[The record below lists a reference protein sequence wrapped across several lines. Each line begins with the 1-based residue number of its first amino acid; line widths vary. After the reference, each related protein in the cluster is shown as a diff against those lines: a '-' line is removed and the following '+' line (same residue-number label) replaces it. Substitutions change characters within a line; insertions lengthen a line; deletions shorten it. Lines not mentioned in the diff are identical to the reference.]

1 MAAEPAQAPLTSQSA
16 RIPLTSQS
24 ARIPLTSG
32 GAEPPVTSEGAGPRG
47 AAFFDLDRTLMQGSS
62 AFQFARAAYA
72 EGLISRRQILSDG
85 WANLRYRL
93 RGASD
98 EDSLALRERIAAG
111 LQGRRVVELER
122 LGVGVLAGVLPR
134 IYPRMLRIAHEHQ
147 DAGRPAYIVTAA
159 AQDLADILA
168 RVLALD
174 GALGSE
180 LSEVDAGVYT
190 GRPVG
195 LFMYGAGKA
204 RAIVDLAA
212 RESLDLSASYAY
224 SDSGSDLPMLECV
237 GHPVVVNPD
246 AALRR
251 IARERGWEVVRLD
264 RLGRRLWW
272 AAGLGGAAA
281 AGGAAAV
288 TLARRMGGD
297 GHGAG
302 PAGSRTGG
310 HGRRSGAFPLAL
322 GA

>member
-1 MAAEPAQAPLTSQSA
+1 MEAEDTHVASTPESAA
-16 RIPLTSQS
+16 
-24 ARIPLTSG
+24 
-32 GAEPPVTSEGAGPRG
+32 PRG

-72 EGLISRRQILSDG
+72 EGLISRRQILTDG

-93 RGASD
+93 QGASD

-111 LQGRRVVELER
+111 LQGTRVVELER
-122 LGVGVLAGVLPR
+122 LGVGVLVGVLPR

-174 GALGSE
+174 GAIGSQ
-180 LSEVDAGVYT
+180 LSEIDGGVYT
-190 GRPVG
+190 GRPTG

-204 RAIVDLAA
+204 DALQRLAA
-212 RESLDLSASYAY
+212 EEGLDLSASYAY
-224 SDSGSDLPMLECV
+224 SDSQSDLPMLECV

-251 IARERGWEVVRLD
+251 IASQRGWEVVHLD

-272 AAGLGGAAA
+272 AAGLSGAAA

-288 TLARRMGGD
+288 TVARRMGG
-297 GHGAG
+297 
-302 PAGSRTGG
+302 PSR
-310 HGRRSGAFPLAL
+310 RARVWSLPL